1 MLPIVSRALLTL
13 TETSLKKGLKHSI
26 RKHPIL
32 KNEAVRYFHI
42 SQKREINPLLPF
54 DITDTLENEDLEQ
67 KNKKLEKEKKK
78 IEKEKKKQKGKEK
91 EDDNNENIE
100 NNNNDGNENDNSNN
114 NDKTNKTSPSN
125 EKTNNGNGV
134 KNNSGNSNNTNKSS
148 GNNGNDGN
156 NGNGNRP
163 LSPIEEFIMRQREK
177 EEKQQEKEE
186 EEREKEAE
194 RKEENW
200 SRLKSAIVKCIET
213 GLITFSSL
221 LVLAIS
227 GLTYHELYKR
237 RVLDKI
243 SDSFDEGDPTFQLQ
257 KHRISVQEKKYWVER
272 EQQKF
277 LDDVVTGKI
286 TGRYLL
292 LVGEKGVGKTSSIM
306 ESIRKVNGKNC
317 AIIDCSS
324 DLELMRIRI
333 GAALNFE
340 FHEDYIGAL
349 FSIRGPRDTTALL
362 DIERAF
368 GKLEEVALKR
378 VSETKE
384 PLVLVFND
392 MHLIKDDE
400 EGIKLVELL
409 QQKAESLSG
418 SRLAT
423 IIFNSDDYW
432 VYENLKKLATRL
444 EVVHFKDLNREEAIR
459 TLKVARMKFFND
471 TVSDEDCNQIYNL
484 IGGRPQHISHVAGHQ
499 NMITACNSLI
509 DREKTWFLNQ
519 CGLLGEEMD
528 DDVMESGKFST
539 SAMLLMREF
548 VEMDRKRLK
557 YLTKQNIGI
566 NKIEHELPELPLWR
580 ARQIMTRPD
589 YIKQY
594 DSLNIF
600 TIDSHSRVRADSVP
614 MMRGFHEIASQPGF
628 DDLLTETIMR
638 VADIESLNRTR
649 EVVAKDL
656 VLGGR
661 YKIEV
666 SGGGNAL
673 DNNKKFEIPDNSRY
687 QFTSSK
693 ELVSSERHPHLIP
706 GKYTVSLEGGT
717 KEIFDEER
725 SGEDDDDD
733 TIKLEE
739 YDNGA
744 HRQWWKKRLHNYNG
758 YLSKADKE
766 ELKNYA
772 ENNEMVASRIFD
784 DVKATD
790 LTKTT
795 LRSSLSKDDPNGDVL
810 DLSRMPVDR
819 DGQDDISDVSEKE

>member
-1 MLPIVSRALLTL
+1 
-13 TETSLKKGLKHSI
+13 
-26 RKHPIL
+26 
-32 KNEAVRYFHI
+32 
-42 SQKREINPLLPF
+42 
-54 DITDTLENEDLEQ
+54 
-67 KNKKLEKEKKK
+67 
-78 IEKEKKKQKGKEK
+78 
-91 EDDNNENIE
+91 
-100 NNNNDGNENDNSNN
+100 
-114 NDKTNKTSPSN
+114 
-125 EKTNNGNGV
+125 
-134 KNNSGNSNNTNKSS
+134 
-148 GNNGNDGN
+148 
-156 NGNGNRP
+156 
-163 LSPIEEFIMRQREK
+163 
-177 EEKQQEKEE
+177 
-186 EEREKEAE
+186 
-194 RKEENW
+194 
-200 SRLKSAIVKCIET
+200 
-213 GLITFSSL
+213 
-221 LVLAIS
+221 
-227 GLTYHELYKR
+227 
-237 RVLDKI
+237 
-243 SDSFDEGDPTFQLQ
+243 
-257 KHRISVQEKKYWVER
+257 
-272 EQQKF
+272 
-277 LDDVVTGKI
+277 
-286 TGRYLL
+286 
-292 LVGEKGVGKTSSIM
+292 
-306 ESIRKVNGKNC
+306 
-317 AIIDCSS
+317 
-324 DLELMRIRI
+324 
-333 GAALNFE
+333 
-340 FHEDYIGAL
+340 
-349 FSIRGPRDTTALL
+349 
-362 DIERAF
+362 
-368 GKLEEVALKR
+368 
-378 VSETKE
+378 
-384 PLVLVFND
+384 
-392 MHLIKDDE
+392 
-400 EGIKLVELL
+400 
-409 QQKAESLSG
+409 
-418 SRLAT
+418 
-423 IIFNSDDYW
+423 
-432 VYENLKKLATRL
+432 
-444 EVVHFKDLNREEAIR
+444 
-459 TLKVARMKFFND
+459 MKFFND

-580 ARQIMTRPD
+580 ARQIMTRTD

-784 DVKATD
+784 DVKASDRTR
-790 LTKTT
+790 TT

-819 DGQDDISDVSEKE
+819 DAQDDISDVSEKE

>member
-1 MLPIVSRALLTL
+1 MALEGKAPKLFAYCNKSGVPIYAMLATLAWGCLAFLQLGEQASVVLDWIINLVTAAQMYSYTCILFTYIMWRRCTIAQGVDRENLPFKAWYQPYLSYCGMFITFCMLWVQGYTVFLPGNWSIESFLFSYLMIFIDIALFIFWKVYKRTKFVRPEDADI
-13 TETSLKKGLKHSI
+13 TTGLREVIFHEK
-26 RKHPIL
+26 IL
-32 KNEAVRYFHI
+32 AHEEAKRGPKIKRWFFHI

-54 DITDTLENEDLEQ
+54 DLSDTLENEDLEQ

-78 IEKEKKKQKGKEK
+78 IEKEKKKQNEKAKE
-91 EDDNNENIE
+91 EENNDNGENENGNDNE
-100 NNNNDGNENDNSNN
+100 NGNGNERDAGNI
-114 NDKTNKTSPSN
+114 NDKTNQTSQSREN
-125 EKTNNGNGV
+125 TKNGNGV
-134 KNNSGNSNNTNKSS
+134 ANNNGNNKANSGS
-148 GNNGNDGN
+148 GNGNDGN
-156 NGNGNRP
+156 GNGNGNGNKP
-163 LSPIEEFIMRQREK
+163 LSPIEEFIIRQREK
-177 EEKQQEKEE
+177 EEKRQEKEE

-200 SRLKSAIVKCIET
+200 SRFKSAMVKSIET

-227 GLTYHELYKR
+227 GLTYHELYKK

-378 VSETKE
+378 VSKTKE

-471 TVSDEDCNQIYNL
+471 TVSDEDCNKIYNL

-499 NMITACNSLI
+499 N
-509 DREKTWFLNQ
+509 W
-519 CGLLGEEMD
+519 
-528 DDVMESGKFST
+528 
-539 SAMLLMREF
+539 
-548 VEMDRKRLK
+548 
-557 YLTKQNIGI
+557 
-566 NKIEHELPELPLWR
+566 
-580 ARQIMTRPD
+580 
-589 YIKQY
+589 
-594 DSLNIF
+594 
-600 TIDSHSRVRADSVP
+600 
-614 MMRGFHEIASQPGF
+614 
-628 DDLLTETIMR
+628 
-638 VADIESLNRTR
+638 
-649 EVVAKDL
+649 
-656 VLGGR
+656 
-661 YKIEV
+661 
-666 SGGGNAL
+666 
-673 DNNKKFEIPDNSRY
+673 
-687 QFTSSK
+687 
-693 ELVSSERHPHLIP
+693 
-706 GKYTVSLEGGT
+706 
-717 KEIFDEER
+717 
-725 SGEDDDDD
+725 
-733 TIKLEE
+733 
-739 YDNGA
+739 
-744 HRQWWKKRLHNYNG
+744 
-758 YLSKADKE
+758 
-766 ELKNYA
+766 
-772 ENNEMVASRIFD
+772 
-784 DVKATD
+784 
-790 LTKTT
+790 
-795 LRSSLSKDDPNGDVL
+795 
-810 DLSRMPVDR
+810 
-819 DGQDDISDVSEKE
+819 

>member
-1 MLPIVSRALLTL
+1 
-13 TETSLKKGLKHSI
+13 
-26 RKHPIL
+26 
-32 KNEAVRYFHI
+32 
-42 SQKREINPLLPF
+42 
-54 DITDTLENEDLEQ
+54 
-67 KNKKLEKEKKK
+67 
-78 IEKEKKKQKGKEK
+78 
-91 EDDNNENIE
+91 
-100 NNNNDGNENDNSNN
+100 
-114 NDKTNKTSPSN
+114 
-125 EKTNNGNGV
+125 
-134 KNNSGNSNNTNKSS
+134 
-148 GNNGNDGN
+148 
-156 NGNGNRP
+156 
-163 LSPIEEFIMRQREK
+163 
-177 EEKQQEKEE
+177 
-186 EEREKEAE
+186 
-194 RKEENW
+194 
-200 SRLKSAIVKCIET
+200 
-213 GLITFSSL
+213 
-221 LVLAIS
+221 
-227 GLTYHELYKR
+227 
-237 RVLDKI
+237 
-243 SDSFDEGDPTFQLQ
+243 
-257 KHRISVQEKKYWVER
+257 
-272 EQQKF
+272 
-277 LDDVVTGKI
+277 
-286 TGRYLL
+286 
-292 LVGEKGVGKTSSIM
+292 
-306 ESIRKVNGKNC
+306 
-317 AIIDCSS
+317 
-324 DLELMRIRI
+324 
-333 GAALNFE
+333 
-340 FHEDYIGAL
+340 
-349 FSIRGPRDTTALL
+349 
-362 DIERAF
+362 
-368 GKLEEVALKR
+368 
-378 VSETKE
+378 
-384 PLVLVFND
+384 
-392 MHLIKDDE
+392 
-400 EGIKLVELL
+400 
-409 QQKAESLSG
+409 
-418 SRLAT
+418 
-423 IIFNSDDYW
+423 
-432 VYENLKKLATRL
+432 
-444 EVVHFKDLNREEAIR
+444 
-459 TLKVARMKFFND
+459 
-471 TVSDEDCNQIYNL
+471 
-484 IGGRPQHISHVAGHQ
+484 
-499 NMITACNSLI
+499 
-509 DREKTWFLNQ
+509 
-519 CGLLGEEMD
+519 
-528 DDVMESGKFST
+528 
-539 SAMLLMREF
+539 
-548 VEMDRKRLK
+548 
-557 YLTKQNIGI
+557 
-566 NKIEHELPELPLWR
+566 
-580 ARQIMTRPD
+580 MTRPD

>member
-1 MLPIVSRALLTL
+1 
-13 TETSLKKGLKHSI
+13 
-26 RKHPIL
+26 
-32 KNEAVRYFHI
+32 
-42 SQKREINPLLPF
+42 
-54 DITDTLENEDLEQ
+54 
-67 KNKKLEKEKKK
+67 
-78 IEKEKKKQKGKEK
+78 
-91 EDDNNENIE
+91 
-100 NNNNDGNENDNSNN
+100 
-114 NDKTNKTSPSN
+114 
-125 EKTNNGNGV
+125 
-134 KNNSGNSNNTNKSS
+134 
-148 GNNGNDGN
+148 
-156 NGNGNRP
+156 
-163 LSPIEEFIMRQREK
+163 
-177 EEKQQEKEE
+177 
-186 EEREKEAE
+186 
-194 RKEENW
+194 
-200 SRLKSAIVKCIET
+200 
-213 GLITFSSL
+213 
-221 LVLAIS
+221 
-227 GLTYHELYKR
+227 
-237 RVLDKI
+237 
-243 SDSFDEGDPTFQLQ
+243 
-257 KHRISVQEKKYWVER
+257 
-272 EQQKF
+272 
-277 LDDVVTGKI
+277 
-286 TGRYLL
+286 
-292 LVGEKGVGKTSSIM
+292 M

-378 VSETKE
+378 VSKTKE

-471 TVSDEDCNQIYNL
+471 TVSDEDCNKIYNL

-499 NMITACNSLI
+499 NVITACNSLI

-557 YLTKQNIGI
+557 YLTKQNIGM

-614 MMRGFHEIASQPGF
+614 MMRAFHEIASQPGF

-649 EVVAKDL
+649 EIVAKDL

-666 SGGGNAL
+666 AGGIGGNAS
-673 DNNKKFEIPDNSRY
+673 DNSKNNKTFEIPDNSRY

-693 ELVSSERHPHLIP
+693 ESESHYIKPS
-706 GKYTVSLEGGT
+706 KYTVSLEGGT
-717 KEIFDEER
+717 KKIFDEER
-725 SGEDDDDD
+725 SGDDDDD
-733 TIKLEE
+733 NDDDNKLEE
-739 YDNGA
+739 YDKGA
-744 HRQWWKKRLHNYNG
+744 HRQWWKKRVHSYNG
-758 YLSKADKE
+758 IRSK
-766 ELKNYA
+766 
-772 ENNEMVASRIFD
+772 
-784 DVKATD
+784 
-790 LTKTT
+790 
-795 LRSSLSKDDPNGDVL
+795 
-810 DLSRMPVDR
+810 
-819 DGQDDISDVSEKE
+819 

>member
-32 KNEAVRYFHI
+32 KNEVVRYFHI

-54 DITDTLENEDLEQ
+54 DISDTLENEDLEQ

-78 IEKEKKKQKGKEK
+78 IEKEKKKQKEKEK
-91 EDDNNENIE
+91 EDDNNENNE

-125 EKTNNGNGV
+125 ETTNNGNGV

-163 LSPIEEFIMRQREK
+163 LSPIEEFIIRQREK

-580 ARQIMTRPD
+580 ARQIMTRTD

-784 DVKATD
+784 DVKASDRTR
-790 LTKTT
+790 TT

-819 DGQDDISDVSEKE
+819 DAQDDISDVSEKE